1 MKKADIWKPSN
12 NIIIPEEIEK
22 SILKNVDEN
31 ILVIAGPG
39 SGKTEMLAQK
49 ASFLFEANLCKNP
62 YKILALSYKVD
73 AARTLK
79 DRVNKRCDYIANS
92 RFDSFTLDAFLFLI
106 VQRFYKLLP
115 DWLEPLPHKLNMCS
129 DDKEL
134 IRDIFSAD
142 IKQQLI
148 INKHIKSGFIP
159 WNLMKNLG
167 YSILLHSQ
175 DVRDIVSSPYQ
186 YVFIDEFQDTTDIH
200 YEILILL
207 FNNKNVR
214 CMAVGDSK
222 QAIMGFAGALNT
234 IFEKYTADF
243 NAVEYPLNYN
253 YRSNNNIVD
262 FINKVIEKFSPQF
275 IKHKMVAYKKSE
287 EEYSVFQNGQYKNYE
302 EQFTSIANFIS
313 NKISNSH
320 LKQHDFVIVKR
331 TNMLHEDIKYIN
343 DIFIQYGLLIRNDTE
358 KIYNNIT
365 IQNLLEYQL
374 SRFFIHFFAYMEG
387 CITPENYQ
395 ELLFIYSIYKNY
407 DISESTNYDIATKNI
422 LTLRNQL
429 IEMED
434 IAKIVKCIAAHF
446 EPKIIIAVDKDVQN
460 NEKFNDIIQAFLMYF
475 ESLLLSVNSRYEA
488 ISKFYG
494 ENQIKIMT
502 IHKSK
507 GMEYDTV
514 FFLDFNSNE
523 WNIFKT
529 GDIKDKI
536 SELKVF
542 FVGISRAKNTLI
554 FTKNND
560 DSFPSDMEDIIQQM
574 PVFK

>member
-22 SILKNVDEN
+22 NILKNVDEN

-49 ASFLFEANLCKNP
+49 ASFLFETNLCRNP

-73 AARTLK
+73 AAKTLK
-79 DRVNKRCDYIANS
+79 DRVNKRCGYIANS

-106 VQRFYKLLP
+106 VQRFYKVLP
-115 DWLEPLPHKLNMCS
+115 DWLEPLPQKLNMCS
-129 DDKEL
+129 DDKLL

-142 IKQQLI
+142 IKQQLR
-148 INKHIKSGFIP
+148 INKHIKSGYIP

-343 DIFIQYGLLIRNDTE
+343 DIFIQYGLLIRNDTD

>member
-49 ASFLFEANLCKNP
+49 ASFLFETNLCKNP

-73 AARTLK
+73 AAGTLK
-79 DRVNKRCDYIANS
+79 DRVNKRCGYIANS

-175 DVRDIVSSPYQ
+175 DVRDIVSSPYK

-374 SRFFIHFFAYMEG
+374 SRFLIHFFAYMEG

-407 DISESTNYDIATKNI
+407 DISEST
-422 LTLRNQL
+422 
-429 IEMED
+429 
-434 IAKIVKCIAAHF
+434 
-446 EPKIIIAVDKDVQN
+446 
-460 NEKFNDIIQAFLMYF
+460 
-475 ESLLLSVNSRYEA
+475 
-488 ISKFYG
+488 
-494 ENQIKIMT
+494 
-502 IHKSK
+502 
-507 GMEYDTV
+507 
-514 FFLDFNSNE
+514 
-523 WNIFKT
+523 KT
-529 GDIKDKI
+529 MI
-536 SELKVF
+536 
-542 FVGISRAKNTLI
+542 
-554 FTKNND
+554 
-560 DSFPSDMEDIIQQM
+560 
-574 PVFK
+574 

>member
-22 SILKNVDEN
+22 NILKNVDEN

-49 ASFLFEANLCKNP
+49 ASFLFETNLCRNP

-73 AARTLK
+73 AAKTLK
-79 DRVNKRCDYIANS
+79 DRVNKRCGYIANS

-106 VQRFYKLLP
+106 VQRFYKVLP
-115 DWLEPLPHKLNMCS
+115 DWLEPLPQKLNMCS
-129 DDKEL
+129 DDKTL

-142 IKQQLI
+142 IKQQLR
-148 INKHIKSGFIP
+148 INNHIKSGYIP
-159 WNLMKNLG
+159 WNLIKNLG

-262 FINKVIEKFSPQF
+262 FINKVIEKFLPQF

-331 TNMLHEDIKYIN
+331 TNMLQDNLKQIN
-343 DIFIQYGLLIRNDTE
+343 DIFTKYGLLIRNDME
-358 KIYNNIT
+358 KIYKNIT
-365 IQNLLEYQL
+365 VQNLLEYQL
-374 SRFFIHFFAYMEG
+374 SRFLIHFFAYMEG

-395 ELLFIYSIYKNY
+395 ELLFIYSAYKNY
-407 DISESTNYDIATKNI
+407 DISESTNYDKATKNMI
-422 LTLRNQL
+422 TLRKQL
-429 IEMED
+429 IEIKD
-434 IAKIVKCIAAHF
+434 ITEIVKYIADHF
-446 EPKIIIAVDKDVQN
+446 ELKTIIAVDKDIQDK
-460 NEKFNDIIQAFLMYF
+460 EKFNDIVHAFSEYF

-514 FFLDFNSNE
+514 FFLDFNSME
-523 WNIFKT
+523 WDIFKT
-529 GDIKDKI
+529 GDNEDKI

-542 FVGISRAKNTLI
+542 FVGISRAKNILI
-554 FTKNND
+554 FTKNQD
-560 DSFPSDMEDIIQQM
+560 DNFPSDVEDMIQQM

>member
-49 ASFLFEANLCKNP
+49 ASFLFETNLCKNP

-73 AARTLK
+73 AAGTLK
-79 DRVNKRCDYIANS
+79 DRVNKRCGYIANS

-115 DWLEPLPHKLNMCS
+115 DWLEPLPHKLNMCN
-129 DDKEL
+129 DDKTL
-134 IRDIFSAD
+134 IRDIVSAD
-142 IKQQLI
+142 IKQQLK
-148 INKHIKSGFIP
+148 INNYIKSGYIP

-167 YSILLHSQ
+167 YSIILHNQ
-175 DVRDIVSSPYQ
+175 DVREIISSPYQ

-200 YEILILL
+200 YEILKLL
-207 FNNKNVR
+207 FKSKNIR

-234 IFEKYTADF
+234 IFDKYTADF

-262 FINKVIEKFSPQF
+262 FINNVIEKFLPQYMR
-275 IKHKMVAYKKSE
+275 HKMIAYKKSD

-343 DIFIQYGLLIRNDTE
+343 DIFKKYGLLIRNDTE

-374 SRFFIHFFAYMEG
+374 SRFLIHFFAYMEG

-407 DISESTNYDIATKNI
+407 DISESINYDIATKNI
-422 LTLRNQL
+422 LILRKQL

-434 IAKIVKCIAAHF
+434 ISKIVKYIAAHF
-446 EPKIIIAVDKDVQN
+446 EPKIVIAADKDVQN
-460 NEKFNDIIQAFLMYF
+460 NEKFNDIIQAFLLYF
-475 ESLLLSVNSRYEA
+475 SLLCSSANSKYEA

-514 FFLDFNSNE
+514 FFLDFNSME

-529 GDIKDKI
+529 GDNEDKI

-554 FTKNND
+554 FTKNKD

>member
-22 SILKNVDEN
+22 NILKNVDEN

-49 ASFLFEANLCKNP
+49 ASFLFETNLCRNP

-73 AARTLK
+73 AAKTLK
-79 DRVNKRCDYIANS
+79 DRVNKRCGYIANS

-106 VQRFYKLLP
+106 VQRFYKVLP
-115 DWLEPLPHKLNMCS
+115 DWLEPLPQKLNMCS
-129 DDKEL
+129 DDKLL

-142 IKQQLI
+142 IKQQLR
-148 INKHIKSGFIP
+148 INKHIKSGYIP

-167 YSILLHSQ
+167 YSILLHNQ

-446 EPKIIIAVDKDVQN
+446 EPKIIIAADKDVQN

>member
-22 SILKNVDEN
+22 NILKNVDEN

-39 SGKTEMLAQK
+39 SGKIEMLAQK
-49 ASFLFEANLCKNP
+49 ASFLFETNLCRNP

-73 AARTLK
+73 AAKTLK
-79 DRVNKRCDYIANS
+79 DRVNKRCGYIANS

-106 VQRFYKLLP
+106 VQRFYKVLP
-115 DWLEPLPHKLNMCS
+115 DWLEPLPQKLNMCS
-129 DDKEL
+129 DDKLL

-142 IKQQLI
+142 IKQQLR
-148 INKHIKSGFIP
+148 INKHIKSGYIP

-343 DIFIQYGLLIRNDTE
+343 DIFIQYGLLIRNDTD

>member
-22 SILKNVDEN
+22 NILKNVDEN

-49 ASFLFEANLCKNP
+49 ASFLFETNLCRNP

-73 AARTLK
+73 AAKTLK
-79 DRVNKRCDYIANS
+79 DRVNKRCGYIANS

-106 VQRFYKLLP
+106 VQRFYKVLP
-115 DWLEPLPHKLNMCS
+115 DWLEPLPQKLNMCS
-129 DDKEL
+129 DDKLL

-142 IKQQLI
+142 IKQQLR
-148 INKHIKSGFIP
+148 INTHIKSGYIP

-343 DIFIQYGLLIRNDTE
+343 DIFIQYGLLIRNDTN

>member
-1 MKKADIWKPSN
+1 MKKDDIWKPSN

-22 SILKNVDEN
+22 NILKNIDEN

-49 ASFLFEANLCKNP
+49 ASFLFETNLCKNP

-79 DRVNKRCDYIANS
+79 DRVNKRYGYIANG
-92 RFDSFTLDAFLFLI
+92 RFDSFTLDAFLFFI

-115 DWLEPLPHKLNMCS
+115 DWLEALPKKLNMCN

-134 IRDIFSAD
+134 IRDIVLAD
-142 IKQQLI
+142 RKQKVK
-148 INKHIKSGFIP
+148 INNYIKSGYIP

-167 YSILLHSQ
+167 YSIILHNQ
-175 DVRDIVSSPYQ
+175 DVRKIISSPYQ

-200 YEILILL
+200 YEILKLL
-207 FNNKNVR
+207 FKSTNIR

-234 IFEKYTADF
+234 IFDKYIADF

-262 FINKVIEKFSPQF
+262 FINNVIEKFLPQY
-275 IKHKMVAYKKSE
+275 IKHKMIAYKKSGE
-287 EEYSVFQNGQYKNYE
+287 KYSVFQNGQYKNYE
-302 EQFTSIANFIS
+302 EQFTSIAHFIS
-313 NKISNSH
+313 NKTSNSH

-331 TNMLHEDIKYIN
+331 TNMLHENIKYIS
-343 DIFIQYGLLIRNDTE
+343 DIFKKYGLLIRNDTE

-374 SRFFIHFFAYMEG
+374 SRFLIHFFAYMEG

-407 DISESTNYDIATKNI
+407 DISESINYDIATKNI
-422 LTLRNQL
+422 LILRKQL

-434 IAKIVKCIAAHF
+434 ISKIVKYIAAHF
-446 EPKIIIAVDKDVQN
+446 EPKIVIAADKDVQN
-460 NEKFNDIIQAFLMYF
+460 NEKFNDIIQAFLLYF
-475 ESLLLSVNSRYEA
+475 SSLCSSVNSKYEA

-514 FFLDFNSNE
+514 FFLDFNSME
-523 WNIFKT
+523 WDIFKT
-529 GDIKDKI
+529 GDNEDKI

-554 FTKNND
+554 FTKNKD

-574 PVFK
+574 PVFA

>member
-1 MKKADIWKPSN
+1 MKQSDIWKPSN
-12 NIIIPEEIEK
+12 NVIIPEEIEK
-22 SILKNVDEN
+22 NILKNIDEN

-49 ASFLFEANLCKNP
+49 ASFLFETNLCKNP

-73 AARTLK
+73 AAKTLK
-79 DRVNKRCDYIANS
+79 DRVNKRCGYIANS

-115 DWLEPLPHKLNMCS
+115 DWLEPLPQKLNMCN
-129 DDKEL
+129 DDKAL
-134 IRDIFSAD
+134 IRDIVSAD
-142 IKQQLI
+142 IKQQLK
-148 INKHIKSGFIP
+148 INDYIKSGYIP

-167 YSILLHSQ
+167 YSIILHSQ
-175 DVRDIVSSPYQ
+175 DVREIISSPYQ

-200 YEILILL
+200 YEILKLL
-207 FNNKNVR
+207 FNSNNIK

-234 IFEKYTADF
+234 IFEKYIADF

-262 FINKVIEKFSPQF
+262 FINKVIEKFLPQY
-275 IKHKMVAYKKSE
+275 IKHKMIAYKKSD

-302 EQFTSIANFIS
+302 EQFTSIAHFIS
-313 NKISNSH
+313 NKISSSH

-331 TNMLHEDIKYIN
+331 INMSQDNIKYIN
-343 DIFIQYGLLIRNDTE
+343 DIFKGCGLLIRNDME
-358 KIYNNIT
+358 KIYKNIT
-365 IQNLLEYQL
+365 VQNLLEYQL
-374 SRFFIHFFAYMEG
+374 SRFLIHFFAYMEG

-395 ELLFIYSIYKNY
+395 ELLFIYSTYKNH
-407 DISESTNYDIATKNI
+407 DISESTNYDKVTKNMI
-422 LTLRNQL
+422 VLRKQL
-429 IEMED
+429 IEIEA
-434 IAKIVKCIAAHF
+434 ITEIVKCIAAHF
-446 EPKIIIAVDKDVQN
+446 EPKTVIASDKDIQD
-460 NEKFNDIIQAFLMYF
+460 NEKFNNIIQAFLKYF
-475 ESLLLSVNSRYEA
+475 ESLCLSVNSRYEA

-514 FFLDFNSNE
+514 FFLDFNSIE
-523 WNIFKT
+523 WDIFKT
-529 GDIKDKI
+529 GDNEDKI

-554 FTKNND
+554 FTKNID

-574 PVFK
+574 PVFE

>member
-22 SILKNVDEN
+22 NILKNVDEN

-49 ASFLFEANLCKNP
+49 ASFLFETNLCRNP

-73 AARTLK
+73 AAKTLK
-79 DRVNKRCDYIANS
+79 DRVNKRCGYIANS

-106 VQRFYKLLP
+106 VQRFYKVLP
-115 DWLEPLPHKLNMCS
+115 DWLEPLPQKLNMCS
-129 DDKEL
+129 DDKLL

-142 IKQQLI
+142 IKQQLR
-148 INKHIKSGFIP
+148 INTHIKSGYIP

-343 DIFIQYGLLIRNDTE
+343 DIFIQYGLLIRNDTD

>member
-22 SILKNVDEN
+22 NILKNVDEN

-49 ASFLFEANLCKNP
+49 ASFLFETNLCRNP

-73 AARTLK
+73 AAKTLK
-79 DRVNKRCDYIANS
+79 DRVNKRCGYIANS

-106 VQRFYKLLP
+106 VQRFYKVLP
-115 DWLEPLPHKLNMCS
+115 DWLEPLPQKLNMCS
-129 DDKEL
+129 DDKLL

-142 IKQQLI
+142 IKQQLR
-148 INKHIKSGFIP
+148 INKHIKSGYIP

-186 YVFIDEFQDTTDIH
+186 YVFIDEFQDTTDVH

-395 ELLFIYSIYKNY
+395 ELLFIYSMYKNY

-554 FTKNND
+554 FSKNND